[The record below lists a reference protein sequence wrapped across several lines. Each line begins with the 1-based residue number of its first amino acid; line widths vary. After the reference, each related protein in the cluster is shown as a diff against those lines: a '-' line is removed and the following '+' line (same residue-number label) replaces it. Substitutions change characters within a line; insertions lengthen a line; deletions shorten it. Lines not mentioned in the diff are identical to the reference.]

1 MQQGQ
6 VRQELKRIHYVL
18 KLRGNLWTGENTV
31 LLEMWWVEKALL
43 EELMGGQKNDEYLQ
57 TVETWLKLRLLEEN
71 RNMFCVW
78 VVIWYIFG
86 KGKMIQWLGKD

>member
-1 MQQGQ
+1 
-6 VRQELKRIHYVL
+6 
-18 KLRGNLWTGENTV
+18 
-31 LLEMWWVEKALL
+31 
-43 EELMGGQKNDEYLQ
+43 MGGQKNDEYLQ

-78 VVIWYIFG
+78 VVIWYIFD